1 MRLIILTTLF
11 LIPLI
16 GFASFPIQMS
26 IPCDTIIESKKETMV
41 EYKMRIQKQLNN
53 PTEKKYKNSIKEN
66 IKPRSFFTEI
76 LFMAIGII
84 TFLRGNYISYNGS
97 SIGAGY
103 LEMILGI
110 ASFAIGILIL
120 LVKSIR
126 RKIIKAKKSRGSL
139 NLRG

>member
-1 MRLIILTTLF
+1 MRLIIFTVLF

-26 IPCDTIIESKKETMV
+26 IPSDTIIKSKKETME
-41 EYKMRIQKQLNN
+41 EYKMIIQKQLYK

-76 LFMAIGII
+76 IFIVGGII
-84 TFLRGNYISYNGS
+84 TFLIGDYINYTSDIFLDG
-97 SIGAGY
+97 
-103 LEMILGI
+103 LTEMAFGI
-110 ASFAIGILIL
+110 AFLSIGILIL

-126 RKIIKAKKSRGSL
+126 RKIKKSF
-139 NLRG
+139 